1 MRSHAG
7 GVPWRWGAETP
18 SNIAGVRPFDGD
30 VAIYTHV
37 YRSRADQDLDN
48 YDSKALWDALQGV
61 MFRNDKQVVERHS
74 WRHDDKVNPRVEVE
88 VRRVICSD

>member
-1 MRSHAG
+1 MSADFDLIIRNG
-7 GVPWRWGAETP
+7 TVYDGTGAP
-18 SNIAGVRPFDGD
+18 GFDGD

-37 YRSRADQDLDN
+37 YRARADQDLDN

-88 VRRVICSD
+88 VRRITCSA